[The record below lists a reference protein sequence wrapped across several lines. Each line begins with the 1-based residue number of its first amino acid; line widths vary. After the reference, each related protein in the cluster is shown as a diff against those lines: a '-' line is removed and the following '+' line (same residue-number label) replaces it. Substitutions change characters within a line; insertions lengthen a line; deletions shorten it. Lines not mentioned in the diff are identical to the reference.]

1 MDPSH
6 INLLT
11 KRNWEKGKEL
21 HVFLI
26 CLQRNRLLQ
35 SLEIKWNAVPQP
47 LVRDL
52 SLLTVTARVL
62 LLAQQAPRP
71 EEKEPRAG
79 ASGREGRLPGRG
91 WGQGALLFCGCCSE
105 RGRPS
110 NWASAPPVATL
121 ELHTFRWR
129 WTARGMLPEA
139 HQHKNGVLVF
149 GGGCPPHGGV
159 LGMYHVQTQP
169 YRICGSNIL
178 ACP

>member
-91 WGQGALLFCGCCSE
+91 
-105 RGRPS
+105 
-110 NWASAPPVATL
+110 
-121 ELHTFRWR
+121 
-129 WTARGMLPEA
+129 
-139 HQHKNGVLVF
+139 
-149 GGGCPPHGGV
+149 
-159 LGMYHVQTQP
+159 
-169 YRICGSNIL
+169 
-178 ACP
+178 